1 MVHGDSE
8 IFRMLHARVLYNEN
22 DIANDCSSLSI
33 SASCHFFPFRWPL
46 VLLSFH
52 RDVETFFR
60 LHLVLF
66 FHPLF
71 FWFLLP
77 SCPRRSFCPSLLPNF
92 SISLYIPFSPL
103 LAPAPL
109 TLECIK
115 VKNDCFIL
123 SDLIINDD
131 SCFELTLASSTSIP
145 FSYQM
150 IPLTYLMFINRACIF
165 DFRIDAAWKFDKIQL
180 ILFKRPE
187 YLKLTLKVSY
197 KNGDNQILGFLLH
210 EGNES
215 SGTNEPWT
223 MCL

>member
-1 MVHGDSE
+1 METVKS
-8 IFRMLHARVLYNEN
+8 FACCMLECCIMKMILPMIVLLYLSQPLAISFLSA
-22 DIANDCSSLSI
+22 DLSFCSLSTVTWRPSFVSI
-33 SASCHFFPFRWPL
+33 SSSFFIPSSSGFSFPAAH
-46 VLLSFH
+46 VAVSVHLSFH
-52 RDVETFFR
+52 
-60 LHLVLF
+60 
-66 FHPLF
+66 
-71 FWFLLP
+71 
-77 SCPRRSFCPSLLPNF
+77 F

-215 SGTNEPWT
+215 SGTNEP
-223 MCL
+223 